1 MKKKLIIFL
10 TISFLVF
17 LSTLYFYRE
26 KQKKIENYIKQVET
40 ISSDIEESELK
51 EIDLDLKNDEEI
63 LTWDDTK
70 SKEKLIEE
78 MIANQL
84 ADINELDSFSRESK
98 FWAEKKYQKLY
109 LQELKKNNLYLA
121 IKAIKRILKTTKH
134 KDVWYK
140 KIVDL
145 YIKIWDFK
153 SAEEYS
159 KKLLKI
165 DPTKENLHNHLYIR
179 FQNLNF
185 FDEKEVKEIQ
195 SLVSTLY
202 RKKVI
207 SFSEFKFY
215 NFLIELLSNWNTES
229 LDVLLDDLIKNTE
242 DPSQK
247 QLLVSIKNDLQ
258 IYKNTKGTPLYYFK
272 SLVALDLLKF
282 GYFGLARNIAER
294 VYIENSS
301 YILPKQILAYSYF
314 FMGDYK
320 NSIKYFKELKE
331 SDNENNEDYTF
342 FMGVA
347 YYWMNKYDNSL
358 LFLDQISDTYPHYQ
372 DVLRY
377 KLLSYIKLEDKNNV
391 ISTIKK
397 LADTKLT
404 YIDYYNI
411 FKYLLADCLNCYRKD
426 WKLVVKLIR
435 NCYKDV
441 DKEHQYVCWYW
452 KASFYYKLG
461 NKKYAAKYY
470 KLLTKYFQDPY
481 IYDILAKYYEDK
493 WDKKRARYFY
503 LKELLYTSK
512 EEQREKIKKKIK
524 DILMNKK

>member
-10 TISFLVF
+10 TISFLIF

-40 ISSDIEESELK
+40 ISTDIEQSELK
-51 EIDLDLKNDEEI
+51 EIDLDLKDEKEE
-63 LTWDDTK
+63 LTGSDEK

-84 ADINELDSFSRESK
+84 ADINELDSFETETK

-121 IKAIKRILKTTKH
+121 IKAVKRILKTTKH
-134 KDVWYK
+134 KDIWYK

-145 YIKIWDFK
+145 YIKIWDFQN
-153 SAEEYS
+153 AEEYS

-179 FQNLNF
+179 FQNFNF
-185 FDEKEVKEIQ
+185 FDDEQVKEIQ
-195 SLVSTLY
+195 NLVSTLY
-202 RKKVI
+202 KKNII

-229 LDVLLDDLIKNTE
+229 LDLLLDDLIKNIE
-242 DPSQK
+242 DPVQK
-247 QLLVSIKNDLQ
+247 QLLISIKNDLQ
-258 IYKNTKGTPLYYFK
+258 VYKNTKWTPLYYFK

-282 GYFGLARNIAER
+282 WYFGLARNIAEQ

-314 FMGDYK
+314 FMWDYK
-320 NSIKYFKELKE
+320 NAIKYFKELKE
-331 SDNENNEDYTF
+331 YDNKNNEDYTF
-342 FMGVA
+342 FMWVS
-347 YYWMNKYDNSL
+347 YYWLNKYDNSL
-358 LFLDQISDTYPHYQ
+358 LFLDQVSDKYPHYQ

-377 KLLSYIKLEDKNNV
+377 KLLSYMKLEDN
-391 ISTIKK
+391 KK
-397 LADTKLT
+397 IASIINELSDTKLT

-411 FKYLLADCLNCYRKD
+411 FKYFLWKCLNCYKSNGELVIKLLRK
-426 WKLVVKLIR
+426 
-435 NCYKDV
+435 CYKDV
-441 DKEHQYVCWYW
+441 DKEHQYVCRYW
-452 KASFYYKLG
+452 KANFY
-461 NKKYAAKYY
+461 NKVWKINYAVKYY
-470 KLLTKYFQDPY
+470 KLLIKYFQDPY
-481 IYDILAKYYEDK
+481 IYDIIASYYEKK

-524 DILMNKK
+524 KLLIE